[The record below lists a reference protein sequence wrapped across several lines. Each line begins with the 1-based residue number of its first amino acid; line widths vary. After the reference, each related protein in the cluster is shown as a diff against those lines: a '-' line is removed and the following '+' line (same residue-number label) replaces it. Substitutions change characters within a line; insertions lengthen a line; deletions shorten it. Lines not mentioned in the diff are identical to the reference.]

1 VVTLLIRGHD
11 TDIVIAC
18 ERHSVGRETKTG
30 DRIMAVRNIEI
41 SGKVVFFVADD
52 LGMPVSFGYE
62 TEAQANE
69 VAELIESSEGNA
81 TIPEGVDVEAAI
93 AAKGE

>member
-1 VVTLLIRGHD
+1 
-11 TDIVIAC
+11 
-18 ERHSVGRETKTG
+18 
-30 DRIMAVRNIEI
+30 MAVRNIEI

-52 LGMPVSFGYE
+52 LGVPVSFGYE

-69 VAELIESSEGNA
+69 VAELIESSEGVA
-81 TIPEGVDVEAAI
+81 SIPEGVDVEAVI

>member
-1 VVTLLIRGHD
+1 
-11 TDIVIAC
+11 
-18 ERHSVGRETKTG
+18 
-30 DRIMAVRNIEI
+30 MAVRNIEI

-62 TEAQANE
+62 TESQANE
-69 VAELIESSEGNA
+69 VAELIESSEGMA

-93 AAKGE
+93 AAQRGE

>member
-1 VVTLLIRGHD
+1 MT
-11 TDIVIAC
+11 
-18 ERHSVGRETKTG
+18 
-30 DRIMAVRNIEI
+30 VRNIEI
-41 SGKVVFFVADD
+41 SGRVVFFVADD

-69 VAELIESSEGNA
+69 VAEMIESSEGNA

-93 AAKGE
+93 AAKGEYCLDRRLEKKHHAAKAVCGNFASAM